1 MAKWKHLLDNI
12 PVDLPK
18 DKPIFMLNLLRF
30 YDQAHYPEGSKHS
43 PCSGQEAWVVRYVTE
58 FRRLATEAGGFE
70 LIYLGLPASK
80 IVGEDGEK
88 WDAVVLVKYTNIDT
102 FRKTLGSDDYAA
114 TAAEHRDAALKDWRL
129 IASTQ
134 VIIPE

>member
-1 MAKWKHLLDNI
+1 MEKWKHLLDNI
-12 PVDLPK
+12 PRDFPEE
-18 DKPIFMLNLLRF
+18 KPVFMLNLLQF
-30 YDQAHYPEGSKHS
+30 YDQAQYPKGSIHS

-70 LIYLGLPASK
+70 LAYLGLPASK

-88 WDAVVLVKYTNIDT
+88 WDAVVLVKYPNIET
-102 FRKTLGSDDYAA
+102 FRKTLGGDKYTA
-114 TAAEHRDAALKDWRL
+114 TAAEHRDAALMDWKL

-134 VIIPE
+134 AIIPE

>member
-12 PVDLPK
+12 PSDFPEH
-18 DKPIFMLNLLRF
+18 KPVFMLNLLQF
-30 YDQAHYPEGSKHS
+30 HDQAQYPKGSKHS

-70 LIYLGLPASK
+70 LAYLGLPASK
-80 IVGEDGEK
+80 IVGENGEK
-88 WDAVVLVKYTNIDT
+88 WDAVVLVKYTNIET

-114 TAAEHRDAALKDWRL
+114 TAEEHRDAALKDWKL